1 MMHAVDPKVLSMRLS
16 FVTKLTQT
24 IESHC
29 ATTAI
34 ATLFPDVGGATHV
47 ELQRR
52 HTQVI
57 FSYGGVEAGA
67 REWFISHA
75 LKHQPAQLVLRSLT
89 TEIDPATQLRIKEL
103 HGYTIHQDQLF
114 EIGADELARMWCGRG
129 NVADVARVAR
139 VEAIR
144 FC

>member
-1 MMHAVDPKVLSMRLS
+1 MRS
-16 FVTKLTQT
+16 PFVATLTQA
-24 IESHC
+24 IESYC

-34 ATLFPDVGGATHV
+34 ATLFPDVGGAIHV

-57 FSYGGVEAGA
+57 FSYGGASAGV
-67 REWFISHA
+67 REWFISHLA
-75 LKHQPAQLVLRSLT
+75 ACVSGVLVLRSLT
-89 TEIDPATQLRIKEL
+89 TEIDPATQLRVKEL
-103 HGYTIHQDQLF
+103 HGYTIHSNRFSKL
-114 EIGADELARMWCGRG
+114 GADELARLWCGG
-129 NVADVARVAR
+129 ENIAAVAR